1 MRRYTETINEHLPP
15 PPTFKVG
22 ALEKIAARCTRS
34 GLPPTL
40 TAGDGGEGG
49 GQYDMERVFA
59 NLFRHLWVRRLAR
72 GASSSN
78 WELGRRSRRVPRVRA
93 LSVTPPFHRSVQACQ
108 ARSVSAQVSPVR
120 PGRVLLGS
128 VRPE

>member
-1 MRRYTETINEHLPP
+1 MTWNECSLICSDAC
-15 PPTFKVG
+15 G
-22 ALEKIAARCTRS
+22 CARGT
-34 GLPPTL
+34 G
-40 TAGDGGEGG
+40 GG
-49 GQYDMERVFA
+49 GQYGMERVFA

-78 WELGRRSRRVPRVRA
+78 WELRRRSRRVPRVRA

>member
-1 MRRYTETINEHLPP
+1 MTWNECSLICSDAC
-15 PPTFKVG
+15 G
-22 ALEKIAARCTRS
+22 CAR
-34 GLPPTL
+34 GM
-40 TAGDGGEGG
+40 G
-49 GQYDMERVFA
+49 GQYGMERVFA

>member
-1 MRRYTETINEHLPP
+1 MNTLSPKIQSWRVGEDRGEVHL
-15 PPTFKVG
+15 
-22 ALEKIAARCTRS
+22 IRS
-34 GLPPTL
+34 PANIDRGGL
-40 TAGDGGEGG
+40 G

>member
-1 MRRYTETINEHLPP
+1 MNTFPP
-15 PPTFKVG
+15 PDIQSWRVG
-22 ALEKIAARCTRS
+22 EDRGEVHQIRS
-34 GLPPTL
+34 P
-40 TAGDGGEGG
+40 ANIDRGGWGGGG

-78 WELGRRSRRVPRVRA
+78 WELRRRSRRVPRVRA